1 MILLSVYYT
10 SFNSNK
16 LCRDDVYNS
25 DLKPMF
31 NIVVTGNTKQFL
43 VGRR

>member
-16 LCRDDVYNS
+16 LCMDDVYNS
-25 DLKPMF
+25 GLKPMF
-31 NIVVTGNTKQFL
+31 NIVATCNTKQFL
-43 VGRR
+43 IGRR